1 MLYVEW
7 IKFLLMENGN
17 EQMVGF
23 EILILSEKFQTMLW
37 PDAGSIGLAAAQK
50 TFLSCRA
57 PRRRFQLRSC
67 SLARSTYLHLVV
79 VLVAVKPA
87 APQVTQN

>member
-37 PDAGSIGLAAAQK
+37 PDAGSIGLAAAQDFPVLQSASPPLP
-50 TFLSCRA
+50 TPLV
-57 PRRRFQLRSC
+57 
-67 SLARSTYLHLVV
+67 LARSIYVFTSCCR
-79 VLVAVKPA
+79 PCRR
-87 APQVTQN
+87 